1 MARTLRNETNTR
13 EALRLY
19 NAIMNK
25 DQADTTDALSMIDAT
40 IEGLSLD
47 EVRET
52 LEALKDRGLPFKSIF
67 TRSAFMTYRD
77 LLNRGAEPA
86 TPATTTEAPSAQE
99 SDLIKALRAVTKGNG
114 EPAITEA
121 RMREIAREECAGR
134 EVPSIVKWTTP
145 KGETRTETT
154 HKRYT
159 YVRASLENAP
169 EKWPLLVGPA
179 GSGKSYLARQIA
191 RTMGAEYYETGA
203 VLSAYD
209 LLGFNDAQG
218 RYVETEF
225 YRACKSAS
233 EGNKVIFCLD
243 EMDASDPRE
252 LLPFNNAIA
261 SHSLAFPNG
270 RLDFEGLMFIACANT
285 WGEGASAEYV
295 GRNVIDKATLNRFAP
310 VVIDYDPSIEALK
323 CPDADLLETL
333 RAFRKA
339 CEGADLHRIISYR
352 DLSYLFAMVATCKDK
367 EIRETAIDG
376 VLLGGLSRDEAGYI
390 LPALPSNEYSQLIS
404 ARARKLG

>member
-1 MARTLRNETNTR
+1 MARTIRNETNTR

-19 NAIMNK
+19 NVIMNK
-25 DQADTTDALSMIDAT
+25 DQAPTPDALSMIDAT
-40 IEGLSLD
+40 IEGLTLD

-86 TPATTTEAPSAQE
+86 KPATAETPQE
-99 SDLIKALRAVTKGNG
+99 SDLIKALRAVTKGN
-114 EPAITEA
+114 ESAMNED
-121 RMREIAREECAGR
+121 RVREIAREECAGR
-134 EVPSIVKWTTP
+134 EVPSIVKWTAP

-159 YVRASLENAP
+159 YVRASLENATD
-169 EKWPLLVGPA
+169 KWPLLVGPA

-233 EGNKVIFCLD
+233 EGNKVLFCLD

-252 LLPFNNAIA
+252 LLPFNNAM
-261 SHSLAFPNG
+261 SSLTLAFPCG
-270 RLDFEGLMFIACANT
+270 RLEFENLMFIACANT

-310 VVIDYDPSIEALK
+310 VVIGYDPSIEAVK
-323 CPDADLLETL
+323 CPDKDLLETL

-339 CEGADLHRIISYR
+339 CTDADLHRIISYR
-352 DLSYLFAMVATCKDK
+352 DLSYLYAMVATCKDK
-367 EIRETAIDG
+367 EIKETAIDG

-390 LPALPSNEYSQLIS
+390 LPALPDNEYSQLIS